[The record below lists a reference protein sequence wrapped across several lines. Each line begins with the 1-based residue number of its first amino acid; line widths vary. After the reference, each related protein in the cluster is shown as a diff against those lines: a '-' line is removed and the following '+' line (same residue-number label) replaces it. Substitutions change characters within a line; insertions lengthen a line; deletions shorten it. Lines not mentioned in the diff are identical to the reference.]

1 MKLQDFLSLEDD
13 GYISPDQAAALNR
26 DLAAKTS
33 SDIAPDDRQNVL
45 DYLLRAMEVNSVD
58 HDIRGKIDAL
68 ISDLQS

>member
-1 MKLQDFLSLEDD
+1 MKLQDFLSVEDG

-26 DLAAKTS
+26 DLSAKTL

>member
-1 MKLQDFLSLEDD
+1 MKLQDFLSLEDG

-58 HDIRGKIDAL
+58 YDIRGKIDAL

>member
-1 MKLQDFLSLEDD
+1 MKLQDFLSLEDG

-26 DLAAKTS
+26 DLSAKTL

>member
-1 MKLQDFLSLEDD
+1 MKLQDFVSLEDG
-13 GYISPDQAAALNR
+13 GYISPNQAAALNR
-26 DLAAKTS
+26 DLSAKTL

>member
-1 MKLQDFLSLEDD
+1 MKLQDFLSLEDG

-26 DLAAKTS
+26 DLSAKTL
-33 SDIAPDDRQNVL
+33 SDIAPDERQNVL

>member
-1 MKLQDFLSLEDD
+1 MKLQDFLSLEDG

>member
-1 MKLQDFLSLEDD
+1 MKLQDFLCLEDD

-33 SDIAPDDRQNVL
+33 SDVAPDDRQNVL

>member
-1 MKLQDFLSLEDD
+1 MKLQDFLSLEDG

-26 DLAAKTS
+26 DLSAKTL

-58 HDIRGKIDAL
+58 HNIRGKIDAL

>member
-1 MKLQDFLSLEDD
+1 MKLQDFLSLED
-13 GYISPDQAAALNR
+13 GGCISPDQAAALNR
-26 DLAAKTS
+26 DLSAKTL

-45 DYLLRAMEVNSVD
+45 DYLLKAMEVNSVD

>member
-1 MKLQDFLSLEDD
+1 MKLQDFLSFEDG
-13 GYISPDQAAALNR
+13 GYISPDQAATLNR
-26 DLAAKTS
+26 DLSAKTL

>member
-1 MKLQDFLSLEDD
+1 MKLQDFLSLEDG

-26 DLAAKTS
+26 DLAAKTL